1 MSLISGSLPVTQIL
15 MQHIRAIL
23 PDLKLCISTQMIMLQ
38 KELTSYMG
46 SSLIPSQVKG
56 ALLLSIITKYSYGFQ
71 SIVDGKYEEWST
83 IELSGVAC
91 FQYIFQTIFVTSLEV
106 YILLI
111 LDTGCYTGDVMSTYL
126 SVLEHVLQICFPMW
140 LVHLLSE
147 VVWKLWEWLCM
158 LIPLYTCILT
168 LTKLSSTTWVL
179 SHV

>member
-1 MSLISGSLPVTQIL
+1 MQAACYMKSLGWKPSCILSKFWDSCSAQHGSPGHCVYL
-15 MQHIRAIL
+15 
-23 PDLKLCISTQMIMLQ
+23 DS
-38 KELTSYMG
+38 
-46 SSLIPSQVKG
+46 
-56 ALLLSIITKYSYGFQ
+56 GFQ

-83 IELSGVAC
+83 TELSGVAC
-91 FQYIFQTIFVTSLEV
+91 LQYIFQAIFVTSLEV

-111 LDTGCYTGDVMSTYL
+111 LDTGCYTGDAMSTYL

-147 VVWKLWEWLCM
+147 VLWKLWEWLCM

-179 SHV
+179 AHV